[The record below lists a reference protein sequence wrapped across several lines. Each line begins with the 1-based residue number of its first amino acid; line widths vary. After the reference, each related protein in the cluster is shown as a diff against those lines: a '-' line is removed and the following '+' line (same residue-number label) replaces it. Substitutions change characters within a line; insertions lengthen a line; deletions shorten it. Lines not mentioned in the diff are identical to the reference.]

1 MAKNSFPRLR
11 WKPWHSL
18 SWSGDCVVFIPVCE
32 TDVCHLICGHLVLP
46 PQSPGMLCAVLVWVY
61 AVPFSSWG
69 KHAIR
74 LRWQTLSSPGSDG
87 KRQLPRRKIV
97 RNSCP
102 RLTWQTQAS
111 AIITWQTTALP
122 HNGQAGTQ
130 AHSRTSAQAHMRK
143 GTCGTQAQRH
153 TGTHA
158 HRLPRANLQCFAL
171 AAQRPCRG
179 SG

>member
-111 AIITWQTTALP
+111 AIITWQKQHDHRMARQARRHTAA
-122 HNGQAGTQ
+122 QAHRRTCAKAHAEHKHKGTQ
-130 AHSRTSAQAHMRK
+130 AHMPTGSRAPTFSAS
-143 GTCGTQAQRH
+143 
-153 TGTHA
+153 
-158 HRLPRANLQCFAL
+158 L
-171 AAQRPCRG
+171 
-179 SG
+179 